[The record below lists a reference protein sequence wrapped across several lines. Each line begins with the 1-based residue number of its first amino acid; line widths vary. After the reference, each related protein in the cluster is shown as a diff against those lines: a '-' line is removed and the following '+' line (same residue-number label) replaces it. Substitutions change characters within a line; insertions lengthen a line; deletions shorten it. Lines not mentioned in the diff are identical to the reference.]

1 MRPHAVPMPPMHTHT
16 TTNAPSLN
24 ERRTRLRLREL
35 CDEVIASHRAA
46 TGYQLLTDNERAE
59 ARALLGQMLPVMSQ
73 RQA

>member
-1 MRPHAVPMPPMHTHT
+1 MHTTPHST
-16 TTNAPSLN
+16 TSASND
-24 ERRTRLRLREL
+24 RRTRLRLRDL

-59 ARALLGQMLPVMSQ
+59 ARALLGQMVPVMSR